1 VKFFRKVWQGITAPF
16 RWLGRQI
23 ARPFRKIAAFF
34 GEEPEDAPVTDSLKL
49 AFEEPASFLEH
60 IGALRKHLLRSLIV
74 LLICAVLAF
83 IYLPQLL
90 DFISMPIDGLDK
102 LTAVDVTEPI
112 SVGMRVVLLAAF
124 AVALPYIILELFLFV
139 GPALSRRARLIGLLA
154 IPLVAVFFFGGMAFT
169 YYLILPTGLPV
180 LLNFL
185 DLETQIR
192 PSSYVKFTTGLMFWI
207 GVVFEFPLLAYLLSA
222 MRILTPGM
230 LIKNWR
236 IAVVVIAVLAALI
249 TPTIDPINMLLVM
262 IPLIF
267 LYVLSILLSVL
278 AGGGRKP

>member
-1 VKFFRKVWQGITAPF
+1 
-16 RWLGRQI
+16 
-23 ARPFRKIAAFF
+23 
-34 GEEPEDAPVTDSLKL
+34 
-49 AFEEPASFLEH
+49 
-60 IGALRKHLLRSLIV
+60 
-74 LLICAVLAF
+74 
-83 IYLPQLL
+83 
-90 DFISMPIDGLDK
+90 
-102 LTAVDVTEPI
+102 
-112 SVGMRVVLLAAF
+112 
-124 AVALPYIILELFLFV
+124 
-139 GPALSRRARLIGLLA
+139 LIGLLA